1 MKDTKDMK
9 DMEIYLKPTKVID
22 SDHPDVRGVAL
33 SLTKGLNTDPERA
46 EKIFYFVRDKI
57 RYNPYS
63 PFHKEEFYVASTVL
77 KRGDGYCIQKAV
89 LLAALGR
96 AVNIPTRLGFAD
108 IRNHQL
114 PKKMLEIQGTDTI
127 YSHGF
132 TELFI
137 EGRWLKAT
145 PAFNIE
151 MCDKLG
157 LAPVEFDGTSDGT
170 FHRLDRK
177 GNISIEYLKDVGNWP
192 DLPLPHILESF
203 VKLFGKERFEL
214 LMKVIDDMGHAEAL
228 KHFGVEGGEYP

>member
-1 MKDTKDMK
+1 MKDTKDMD
-9 DMEIYLKPTKVID
+9 DMEIYLKPTKVIY
-22 SDHPDVRGVAL
+22 SDHPDIKKLAL
-33 SLTKGLNTDPERA
+33 SLTEGLKTDAERA
-46 EKIFYFVRDKI
+46 EKIFYFARDKI

-63 PFHKEEFYVASTVL
+63 PFHEEKYYVASTVL

-114 PKKMLEIQGTDTI
+114 PKKMLEIQGTDKI

-137 EGRWLKAT
+137 DGRWLKAT

-157 LAPVEFDGTSDGT
+157 LVPVEFDGRSDGV
-170 FHRLDRK
+170 FPRLDRK

-192 DLPLPHILESF
+192 DLPLDHILEAF
-203 VKLFGKERFEL
+203 VKLFGKERFDL
-214 LMKVIDDMGHAEAL
+214 LMKVIDDMGHENAL